1 MSDDFGAKDWT
12 EQFQKLLN
20 PLGIPIPGL
29 GQPTI
34 DPDEIEKK
42 IAELRVVENWLKTNV
57 GMLEMTIKTLEMQ
70 KAALEAMQAS
80 SEAVKS
86 TENRRQT
93 RKKKK

>member
-42 IAELRVVENWLKTNV
+42 IAELRVVEHWLKTNV

-80 SEAVKS
+80 SAGVKS

-93 RKKKK
+93 KKKKK

>member
-34 DPDEIEKK
+34 DPDEVEKK

-86 TENRRQT
+86 TEKRQT
-93 RKKKK
+93 KKKKK

>member
-42 IAELRVVENWLKTNV
+42 IAELRVVENWLKTNA

-70 KAALEAMQAS
+70 KAALEAMQVS
-80 SEAVKS
+80 SESVKS
-86 TENRRQT
+86 TENRQA
-93 RKKKK
+93 KKKNKK

>member
-70 KAALEAMQAS
+70 KAALEDMQAS

-86 TENRRQT
+86 TEKRQT
-93 RKKKK
+93 KKKKK

>member
-1 MSDDFGAKDWT
+1 MSDDFGAKDWS

-20 PLGIPIPGL
+20 PLGIPMPGL

-34 DPDEIEKK
+34 DLDEIEKK
-42 IAELRVVENWLKTNV
+42 IAELRVVENWLKTNA

-80 SEAVKS
+80 ADTVKS
-86 TENRRQT
+86 SENNRA
-93 RKKKK
+93 KKKKK

>member
-1 MSDDFGAKDWT
+1 
-12 EQFQKLLN
+12 
-20 PLGIPIPGL
+20 L

-42 IAELRVVENWLKTNV
+42 IAELRVVENWLKTNA

-86 TENRRQT
+86 TENRQA
-93 RKKKK
+93 KKNKK

>member
-12 EQFQKLLN
+12 EQFQNLLN

-42 IAELRVVENWLKTNV
+42 IAELRVVEHWLKTNV

-80 SEAVKS
+80 SAAVKS

-93 RKKKK
+93 KKKKK

>member
-1 MSDDFGAKDWT
+1 
-12 EQFQKLLN
+12 
-20 PLGIPIPGL
+20 L

-86 TENRRQT
+86 TEKRQT
-93 RKKKK
+93 KKKKK

>member
-12 EQFQKLLN
+12 EQLQKLLN

-42 IAELRVVENWLKTNV
+42 IAELRVVENWLKTNA

-86 TENRRQT
+86 TENRQA
-93 RKKKK
+93 KKNKK

>member
-80 SEAVKS
+80 SAAVKS

-93 RKKKK
+93 KKKKK

>member
-1 MSDDFGAKDWT
+1 MSDDFGAKDWA

-34 DPDEIEKK
+34 DPDDIEKK
-42 IAELRVVENWLKTNV
+42 IAELRAVENWLKTNV

-86 TENRRQT
+86 TENRQAKED
-93 RKKKK
+93 KK